1 MNTGPL
7 TSERILEAA
16 EETLRRFGPAKT
28 TVVDVARALGVS
40 HGSVYRH
47 FPTKAA
53 LRDAVVSEW
62 LERSHARLAAI
73 AQEDG
78 PAADRLER
86 LIRALKE
93 WKWAQALDDPDV
105 FSAYAVLAADAG
117 DAITTH
123 VDYVVARIAEIVV
136 DGVRRGEFASEDP
149 QRTARAVMD
158 ATGRFHNP
166 AHRDEWQ
173 QPTMSAAFDGV
184 WELILNGL
192 VPPKGA
198 G

>member
-1 MNTGPL
+1 VNTGPL
-7 TSERILEAA
+7 TPERILEAA
-16 EETLRRFGPAKT
+16 EETLRRFGPGKT

-62 LERSHARLAAI
+62 LERSHGRLAAI

-86 LIRALKE
+86 LIRALKD
-93 WKWAQALDDPDV
+93 WKWAQAQDDPDV
-105 FSAYAVLAADAG
+105 FSAYAVLTDDAG
-117 DAITTH
+117 GAVTAH
-123 VDYVVARIAEIVV
+123 VDFVVARIAEVV
-136 DGVRRGEFASEDP
+136 EDGVRRGEFASKDP
-149 QRTARAVMD
+149 RRTAQAVMD

-166 AHRDEWQ
+166 AHRDEWRL
-173 QPTMSAAFDGV
+173 PTMVAAFDGV

-192 VPPKGA
+192 VPRKDA